1 MSRTFIRQDA
11 QIRESVAYDDTKTV
25 GSTMES
31 GQNNLE
37 DDLNCLR
44 SQIKRALWADSAGD
58 WFNDIPT
65 HNAKKRGIDQLA
77 EHLDELEEQPFLFRT
92 QVLTEIT
99 VPSAASAASTL
110 TFGANAADGNTV
122 TIGTKTYTFQAVLTD
137 VDGNVLLGGTAS
149 DSLDNLIA
157 AINLGAGSGTVYA
170 ASTTANT
177 DVSAAAGAGDTM
189 DVTALTA
196 GTWANLVA
204 TSTNVGSAAWTGSY
218 LAGGA
223 GDAVILSVASSEAPS
238 ETAAVGSVAT
248 EGAVVAYNSGFA
260 NHSLAEVSGQGPI
273 RPNNLCIIVDGDTGQ
288 PLQSEIAAGN
298 YRDIYGL
305 LQSEIDTDGHTFDDS
320 TNQVMMSF
328 ARVNAEGTNLEAC
341 PAADIADQVINY
353 AYVRQMHLDNI
364 PKWAFLTGA
373 FLDETA
379 VGDIS
384 LNRAI
389 DNQTGIA
396 TQTQDIDWDVAD
408 SYELAFTADSGGTDM
423 LKLSPTAG
431 GNTMQINI
439 DTLDVNTTNDADFS
453 NGVKL
458 DTSGTEIDIGV
469 TAGTIETTGSDDMYV
484 KAAGELYLDDAN
496 QTGSTWAQTG
506 GIKLSETTDEWDDF
520 ETAFGGEVSLLRAIY
535 MAAKKE
541 NRTKGAAALTSDV
554 SANTNVTGAG
564 GTPNIDAQLPDY
576 SHVTSFVSDVDV
588 FLNGELLRN
597 GADAS
602 ANHDVYPGTSAANGD
617 LMFEFDLKGTGS
629 KPDQLTMIVYG
640 ESTV

>member
-11 QIRESVAYDDTKTV
+11 QIRESVTYDDTKTV

-44 SQIKRALWADSAGD
+44 SQVKRVLWADSAGD

-65 HNAKKRGIDQLA
+65 HNAKKRGINQLA

-92 QVLTEIT
+92 QVLTEVT
-99 VPSAASAASTL
+99 VPSAASATSTL
-110 TFGANAADGNTV
+110 TFGAAPGDGDTV
-122 TIGTKTYTFQAVLTD
+122 TIGSTVYTFKATLTPSDWEVL
-137 VDGNVLLGGTAS
+137 VEASAS
-149 DSLDNLIA
+149 DSLDNLIW
-157 AINLGAGSGTVYA
+157 AINNEAGHPGKFQVPNAHTE
-170 ASTTANT
+170 
-177 DVSAAAGAGDTM
+177 VSAAAGAGDTM

-204 TSTNVGSAAWTGSY
+204 TDTDVGSASWTGSY

-223 GDAVILSVASSEAPS
+223 GDVVVLSVASSEAPS

-248 EGAVVAYNSGFA
+248 EGAVVAYNADFA

-273 RPNNLCIIVDGDTGQ
+273 RPNNLCIVVDSDTGQ
-288 PLQSEIAAGN
+288 PLQSDIAAGN
-298 YRDIYGL
+298 YRDVYGL
-305 LQSEIDTDGHTFDDS
+305 LQSEIDTDGHTFDDA
-320 TNQVMMSF
+320 TNQVMLSF
-328 ARVNAEGTNLEAC
+328 VRVNAEGIDLEAC
-341 PAADIADQVINY
+341 PAADVADKVVNY

-431 GNTMQINI
+431 GNTMQVNI
-439 DTLDVNTTNDADFS
+439 DTLDVNTTTDADFS

-484 KAAGELYLDDAN
+484 KAAGELYLDDTN
-496 QTGSTWAQTG
+496 QAGSSWAQTG

-541 NRTKGAAALTSDV
+541 NRTKGTAALTADV

-576 SHVTSFVSDVDV
+576 SHVASFVSDVDV

-602 ANHDVYPGTSAANGD
+602 ANHDVYPGTSAADGD
-617 LMFEFDLKGTGS
+617 LMFEFALKGTGS
-629 KPDQLTMIVYG
+629 KPDQITMIVYG